1 VEPPPPDT
9 FLDDGLP
16 QEFWQGVAEFQQ
28 GEFYACHDTL
38 EAIWIEA
45 QEPNKTFFQ
54 GILQIAVACY
64 HLSNQNW
71 RGAVILL
78 GEGSRRLMSY
88 RPEYEGIDVEALV
101 STSTEFLS
109 YLQNLGPERVS
120 EASPL
125 VEHSSLQAPRQD
137 KIGSTP
143 AIPLLRRWK
152 N

>member
-1 VEPPPPDT
+1 VEPPPLDNL
-9 FLDDGLP
+9 LDDGLP
-16 QEFWQGVAEFQQ
+16 QEFWQGVEEFQQ

-78 GEGSRRLMSY
+78 GEGSRRLVSY
-88 RPEYEGIDVEALV
+88 QPEYEGIDVEALV
-101 STSTEFLS
+101 ITSTEFLS

-125 VEHSSLQAPRQD
+125 VERSSLQAPNQD

-143 AIPLLRRWK
+143 AIPLLRRSK

>member
-1 VEPPPPDT
+1 VESLNPDT
-9 FLDDGLP
+9 LLDDGLP
-16 QEFWQGVAEFQQ
+16 QSFWQGVEQFQQ

-101 STSTEFLS
+101 STSTEFLT
-109 YLQNLGPERVS
+109 YLQTLGPERVS

-125 VEHSSLQAPRQD
+125 VERSNLLTPRQD
-137 KIGSTP
+137 RIGATS